1 MLAAIETIDPV
12 VPDPTSVGP
21 MRGKQQRAI
30 HQRCKGKV
38 AHRRLRIVPVA
49 GDGKPLPRLCLH
61 QIVERDDARLRAAL
75 EPYIG
80 EAIGGG
86 GVGALVD
93 RQDCAGGCVAV
104 VAQPV
109 QRPRH
114 VPGAGKPFNRIGFE
128 RLAAE
133 HVRVDRR
140 CGEWRRI
147 VGEQFR
153 TGSGIILRP
162 GLRQCGM
169 GGGFELECL
178 AGGQHRQGAVGIAD
192 TDGAQHG
199 TDLVLAKRGE
209 QGVGGGIVTDRDHQR
224 RQRLQRYRCAG
235 RPGLEDAGRQRVAPD
250 MENIVPMALAG
261 GDLARGFGEH
271 PQLERGCFG
280 NRTRK
285 TRAESKLIK
294 LKQSLTDQGVFND
307 PKMKLLLF
315 TEHKDTL
322 DYLVG
327 KLREWGLTVTQI
339 HGGMKIGDRDTPNSR
354 IFAEREFRETCQVL
368 VATEAAG
375 EGINLQFCWFMIN
388 YDIPWNPNRLE
399 QRMGRI
405 HRYGQE
411 RDCLIFN
418 FVSTNTRE
426 GRVLQKLFERI
437 RAIEDA
443 LDPQHT
449 GKVFNVLGDIFPA
462 NMLKRMVRDMYAHN
476 NMTEELI
483 KSRIVE
489 QVNPERFRKITSST
503 LEGLAKRELNLSALI
518 GKSAEAKEH
527 RLIPEII
534 EDFFLQSSPLI
545 GLTPK
550 EVRGEQHIFRVG
562 RIPRSLWPI
571 GEKLE
576 PRFGRLGHEY
586 KLIAFSKEY
595 LEKDPTLEWVTPG
608 HPLFETVREA
618 AWNQVQDDL
627 ERGAVFYDLN
637 RDQPSQM
644 VVFQAAVRDGR
655 GNVLHRRIFVVEA
668 KKSGEMILR
677 QPTVFLDVIPA
688 PVGTPVPEESGLPDR
703 ARIEQYLYEKALAPF
718 LQDITRER
726 EHENNII
733 REHLQLS
740 LNELINR
747 QQIRHGDLQQ
757 QQING
762 DNTPLMQANL
772 KQVEERLEELNHRLE
787 QRTAEL
793 ITERHC
799 TISDI
804 KIVGQAW
811 ILPHPDRRSPAMQGM
826 VNDPEIERIAIEF
839 ARQYE
844 QSRGWQVTSV
854 ESENRGF
861 DLISQRQHPDDPNSI
876 EFKYIEVKGR
886 AGIGEISVTSNEF
899 KTAERLQD
907 DYWLYVVYNCTS
919 RPEIHRVQNPARLKW
934 QAVVQVEH
942 YKTTST
948 EIIEE
953 REQ

>member
-1 MLAAIETIDPV
+1 
-12 VPDPTSVGP
+12 
-21 MRGKQQRAI
+21 
-30 HQRCKGKV
+30 
-38 AHRRLRIVPVA
+38 
-49 GDGKPLPRLCLH
+49 
-61 QIVERDDARLRAAL
+61 
-75 EPYIG
+75 
-80 EAIGGG
+80 
-86 GVGALVD
+86 
-93 RQDCAGGCVAV
+93 
-104 VAQPV
+104 
-109 QRPRH
+109 
-114 VPGAGKPFNRIGFE
+114 
-128 RLAAE
+128 
-133 HVRVDRR
+133 
-140 CGEWRRI
+140 
-147 VGEQFR
+147 
-153 TGSGIILRP
+153 
-162 GLRQCGM
+162 
-169 GGGFELECL
+169 
-178 AGGQHRQGAVGIAD
+178 
-192 TDGAQHG
+192 
-199 TDLVLAKRGE
+199 
-209 QGVGGGIVTDRDHQR
+209 
-224 RQRLQRYRCAG
+224 
-235 RPGLEDAGRQRVAPD
+235 
-250 MENIVPMALAG
+250 
-261 GDLARGFGEH
+261 
-271 PQLERGCFG
+271 
-280 NRTRK
+280 
-285 TRAESKLIK
+285 
-294 LKQSLTDQGVFND
+294 
-307 PKMKLLLF
+307 
-315 TEHKDTL
+315 
-322 DYLVG
+322 
-327 KLREWGLTVTQI
+327 
-339 HGGMKIGDRDTPNSR
+339 MKIGDRDTPNSR

-462 NMLKRMVRDMYAHN
+462 NMLERMVRDMYAHN

-489 QVNPERFRKITSST
+489 QVDPERFRKITSST

-571 GEKLE
+571 GERLE

-793 ITERHC
+793 IKERHC

-854 ESENRGF
+854 ESETA
-861 DLISQRQHPDDPNSI
+861 DLTSFLSASIQTIPIRSNSNIS
-876 EFKYIEVKGR
+876 K
-886 AGIGEISVTSNEF
+886 
-899 KTAERLQD
+899 
-907 DYWLYVVYNCTS
+907 
-919 RPEIHRVQNPARLKW
+919 
-934 QAVVQVEH
+934 
-942 YKTTST
+942 
-948 EIIEE
+948 
-953 REQ
+953 